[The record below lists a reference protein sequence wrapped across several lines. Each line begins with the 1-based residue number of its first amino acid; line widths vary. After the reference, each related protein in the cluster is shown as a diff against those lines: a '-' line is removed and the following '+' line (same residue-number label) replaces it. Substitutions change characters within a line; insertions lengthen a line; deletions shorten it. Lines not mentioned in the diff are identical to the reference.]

1 MTQRSRIFIHGLCG
15 LVYGIGLSFLGAWAA
30 GWGHGSYVLLILAS
44 SPFAALGGS
53 VAILTPPFMWGGV
66 WALLQARLR
75 QRGVLV
81 AVISVY
87 YASAALLI
95 AVSPFDENW
104 NNFWSAL
111 RLHSLIIAGG
121 FLWYLVGQ
129 VFMLL
134 NLRSANNALL

>member
-1 MTQRSRIFIHGLCG
+1 MTQRSRIFIYGLFG
-15 LVYGIGLSFLGAWAA
+15 LLYGIGLSFLGTWAA
-30 GWGHGSYVLLILAS
+30 GWGHGSYVLLTLAS
-44 SPFAALGGS
+44 APFAALGAS
-53 VAILTPPFMWGGV
+53 VAILGPPFMWGGV
-66 WALLQARLR
+66 WLLLQARRR

-104 NNFWSAL
+104 NNFLAAS

-134 NLRSANNALL
+134 NLRSASNAQL